1 MVIQLIWGIGCVP
14 EVCTW
19 ESCEWKI
26 FFFFFS
32 CTKYLPS
39 LAPNL
44 FLMYVTTVGYYI
56 FNNIFHL

>member
-26 FFFFFS
+26 FFFFFPPALN
-32 CTKYLPS
+32 T
-39 LAPNL
+39 
-44 FLMYVTTVGYYI
+44 
-56 FNNIFHL
+56 FHH